1 MEFTVTQMDKN
12 IWAIDQQG
20 VRSFLLVGED
30 GAILIDTCFGGD
42 LASVCREL
50 CGDKPVTLL
59 TTHAD
64 PDHIGGDGQFPA
76 QYLHLA
82 DFLRYEAVSKHSA
95 HAKPLAE
102 GNTFTAGEFTL
113 EVVYIPGHTPGSVAF
128 LDRKHKFLIA
138 GDTVQNGSVFM
149 FGEGRDL
156 RAYLESV
163 KKLEDLRQ
171 EGAFDTV
178 YASHG
183 VSRISAD
190 ILPDLIALAQEL
202 LAGKGTPVGPAPDRF
217 PPSVK
222 TYRHGRAQMF
232 FEQVM

>member
-20 VRSFLLVGED
+20 VRSFLLAGED

-50 CGDKPVTLL
+50 CGDKPITLL

-64 PDHIGGDGQFPA
+64 PDHIGGDGQFPV

-82 DFLRYEAVSKHSA
+82 DFPRYEAVSKHPT
-95 HAKPLAE
+95 HAKPLAQ
-102 GNTFTAGEFTL
+102 GNTFTAGDFTL

-128 LDRKHKFLIA
+128 LDRKHRFLIA
-138 GDTVQNGSVFM
+138 GDTAQCGSVFM

-163 KKLEDLRQ
+163 KKLEALRQ

-178 YASHG
+178 YASHAQP
-183 VSRISAD
+183 RFSAD
-190 ILPDLIALAQEL
+190 ILPDHIALAQEL
-202 LAGKGTPVGPAPDRF
+202 LAGQGTPVGPAPDRF

-232 FEQVM
+232 FQQEP